1 MALKIGELLVKSGL
15 ITKEQLEEALKK
27 QKELGK
33 RLGSTLVELGYIT
46 EKQLVEVLAKQLG
59 VPAIDLSTVEEI
71 PEDVL
76 KLLPPEICYQYQV
89 IPLARKG
96 NVLFVA
102 MVDPSNLQA
111 LEDIKFRVGID
122 VEPVIAVES
131 SLRKAL
137 ERFYPEYEKTLV
149 KVEEEEEK
157 EKEEE
162 LIGFD
167 IEEIQVED
175 YEDEMDEKELLK
187 QGKDTHI
194 TRLVN
199 KIIKDAVTR
208 RASDIHIEPFEKIL
222 RVRLRIDGVLQVYAD
237 LPQRLKAGVVSRIKL
252 MCSPN
257 LDISERRK
265 PQDGRIQLKLKDNDG
280 KDRMIDFRVS
290 VVPTVFGE
298 KVVMRILDK
307 SGLSLDL
314 RVLGFEEDDLER
326 FMRAIHSPYG
336 IILVTGPTGSGKTT
350 TLYSALSTLNTPDKQ
365 IVTIED
371 PVEYNIEGINQVQ
384 VNREVGLDFAN
395 ALRAFLRQSP
405 DVILVGEIRDSE
417 TAEIAIRA
425 ALTGHLVFSTIHTND
440 APTTVDRLVDLGI
453 QPYLIASSVILIQA
467 QRLVRRICK
476 NCKRETTYDPGVLK
490 ELGIPEDKLMEMK
503 FYKGEGCPEC
513 NGTGYKGRIGIYEV
527 MSITP
532 KLRELILKGATSDE
546 IREAAREE
554 GMRTLREDGIV
565 KIAKGIT
572 TVEEVLRVT
581 AAGEE

>member
-1 MALKIGELLVKSGL
+1 MALKIGELLLKHGL

-59 VPAIDLSTVEEI
+59 VPAIDLSNVEV
-71 PEDVL
+71 PEEVL
-76 KLLPPEICYQYQV
+76 KLVPPEVCFQYEV
-89 IPLARKG
+89 LPLARKG
-96 NVLFVA
+96 NVLFLA
-102 MVDPSNLQA
+102 MVDPSNIQA
-111 LEDIKFRVGID
+111 LENVKFMVGID
-122 VEPVIAVES
+122 VEPVIAAES

-137 ERFYPEYEKTLV
+137 ERLYPDYQKELARIEEEK
-149 KVEEEEEK
+149 KKEEEEFA
-157 EKEEE
+157 
-162 LIGFD
+162 GFD
-167 IEEIQVED
+167 IEDIEVED
-175 YEDEMDEKELLK
+175 YEEELDEKEILK
-187 QGKDTHI
+187 ISKDTQI
-194 TRLVN
+194 TKLVN
-199 KIIKDAVTR
+199 KIIRDAVLK

-237 LPQRLKAGVVSRIKL
+237 LPQRLKTGVVSRIKL
-252 MCSPN
+252 MCNPN

-265 PQDGRIQLKLKDNDG
+265 PQDGRIQLKLRDDEG
-280 KDRMIDFRVS
+280 KERMIDFRVS

-314 RVLGFEEDDLER
+314 KVLGFEEHDLDR
-326 FMRAIHSPYG
+326 FLKAIHSPYG

-350 TLYSALSTLNTPDKQ
+350 TLYSALSTLNTPDRQ
-365 IVTIED
+365 IITIED

-440 APTTVDRLVDLGI
+440 APTTIDRLIDLGI

-467 QRLVRRICK
+467 QRLVRRVCK
-476 NCKRETTYDPGVLK
+476 NCKKEVSYDPELIK
-490 ELGIPEDKLMEMK
+490 ELGIPEEEIPDMK
-503 FYKGEGCPEC
+503 FYKGAGCEIC
-513 NGTGYKGRIGIYEV
+513 NNTGYKGRIGIYEV

-532 KLRELILKGATSDE
+532 KLREMILNGATSDE

-554 GMRTLREDGIV
+554 GMRTLREDGII
-565 KIAKGIT
+565 KIKKGIT

>member
-1 MALKIGELLVKSGL
+1 MALKIGELLIKHGL

-46 EKQLVEVLAKQLG
+46 ERQLVEVLAKQLG
-59 VPAIDLSTVEEI
+59 VPAIDLSNVKI
-71 PEDVL
+71 PEEVL
-76 KLLPPEICYQYQV
+76 NLLPPEVCFQYEV
-89 IPLARKG
+89 LPLARKG
-96 NVLFVA
+96 NVLFLA
-102 MVDPSNLQA
+102 MVDPSNIQV
-111 LEDIKFRVGID
+111 LENIRFIVGID
-122 VEPVIAVES
+122 VEPVIAAES

-137 ERFYPEYEKTLV
+137 QNFYPDYHRELARIEEK
-149 KVEEEEEK
+149 KKKDEEEEFV
-157 EKEEE
+157 
-162 LIGFD
+162 GFD
-167 IEEIQVED
+167 IEDIEVED
-175 YEDEMDEKELLK
+175 YGEELDEKEILK
-187 QGKDTHI
+187 MSKDTHV
-194 TRLVN
+194 TKLVN
-199 KIIKDAVTR
+199 KVIRDAVLK

-222 RVRLRIDGVLQVYAD
+222 RIRLRIDGVLQVYAD
-237 LPQRLKAGVVSRIKL
+237 LPQRLKAGMVSRIKL
-252 MCSPN
+252 MCNPN

-265 PQDGRIQLKLKDNDG
+265 PQDGRIQLKLKDDEGND
-280 KDRMIDFRVS
+280 RIIDFRVS

-314 RVLGFEEDDLER
+314 RVLGFEEDDLEK
-326 FMRAIHSPYG
+326 FLKAIHSPYG

-350 TLYSALSTLNTPDKQ
+350 TLYSALSTINTPDRQ
-365 IVTIED
+365 LITIED

-440 APTTVDRLVDLGI
+440 APTTIDRLVDLGI

-467 QRLVRRICK
+467 QRLVRRICN
-476 NCKRETTYDPGVLK
+476 NCKRETSYDPEIIK
-490 ELGIPEDKLMEMK
+490 ELGVPEEKLHEMK
-503 FYKGEGCPEC
+503 FYKGAGCEVC
-513 NGTGYKGRIGIYEV
+513 NNTGYKGRIGIYEV
-527 MSITP
+527 MPITP
-532 KLRELILKGATSDE
+532 RLREMILNGATSDE

-554 GMRTLREDGIV
+554 GMYTLREDGIR
-565 KIAKGIT
+565 KIKKGIT
-572 TVEEVLRVT
+572 TVEEVMRVT

>member
-1 MALKIGELLVKSGL
+1 MALKIGELLLKHGL

-33 RLGSTLVELGYIT
+33 RLGSTLIELGYIT

-59 VPAIDLSTVEEI
+59 VPAIDLSDIKI
-71 PEDVL
+71 PDEVL
-76 KLLPPEICYQYQV
+76 KLLPPEICFQYEV
-89 IPLARKG
+89 LPLARKA
-96 NVLFVA
+96 NILFLA
-102 MVDPSNLQA
+102 MVDPSNIQA
-111 LEDIKFRVGID
+111 LENVKFMTGLD
-122 VEPVIAVES
+122 VEPVIAAES
-131 SLRKAL
+131 ALRRSLEK
-137 ERFYPEYEKTLV
+137 FYPNYMHEIAKI
-149 KVEEEEEK
+149 EELKKK

-167 IEEIQVED
+167 LEDVEVED
-175 YEDEMDEKELLK
+175 YEESLDEKEILK
-187 QGKDTHI
+187 ISKDTQI
-194 TRLVN
+194 TKLVN
-199 KIIKDAVTR
+199 KIIKDAVSK
-208 RASDIHIEPFEKIL
+208 RASDIHIEPFEKVL

-237 LPQRLKAGVVSRIKL
+237 LPQRLKTGIVSRIKL

-265 PQDGRIQLKLKDNDG
+265 PQDGRIQLKLKDDNANE
-280 KDRMIDFRVS
+280 RMIDFRVS

-314 RVLGFEEDDLER
+314 KVLGFEGDDLQR
-326 FMRAIHSPYG
+326 FLKLIHSPYG

-350 TLYSALSTLNTPDKQ
+350 TLYSALSTINTPDRQ
-365 IVTIED
+365 IITIED

-384 VNREVGLDFAN
+384 VNREVELDFAN

-440 APTTVDRLVDLGI
+440 APTTIDRLVDLGM

-467 QRLVRRICK
+467 QRLVRRICQK
-476 NCKRETTYDPGVLK
+476 CKKEISYDPELIK
-490 ELGIPEDKLMEMK
+490 ELGIPEEEIPSMK
-503 FYKGEGCPEC
+503 FYKGEGCEVC
-513 NGTGYKGRIGIYEV
+513 NNTGYKGRIGIYEV
-527 MSITP
+527 MTISPRI
-532 KLRELILKGATSDE
+532 REMILNHATSDR
-546 IREAAREE
+546 IREVAKEE
-554 GMRTLREDGIV
+554 GMHTLREDGIR
-565 KIAKGIT
+565 KIKKGIT
-572 TVEEVLRVT
+572 TLEEVLRVT

>member
-1 MALKIGELLVKSGL
+1 MALKIGELLLKHGL
-15 ITKEQLEEALKK
+15 ITKEQLEEALRK

-59 VPAIDLSTVEEI
+59 VPAIDLSNVEV
-71 PEDVL
+71 PEEVL
-76 KLLPPEICYQYQV
+76 NLVPPEICFQYEV
-89 IPLARKG
+89 LPLARKG
-96 NVLFVA
+96 NVLFLA
-102 MVDPSNLQA
+102 MVDPSNIQA
-111 LEDIKFRVGID
+111 LENIKFMVGID
-122 VEPVIAVES
+122 VEPVIAAES

-137 ERFYPEYEKTLV
+137 ERLYPDYQKELARIEEEK
-149 KVEEEEEK
+149 KKEEEEFA
-157 EKEEE
+157 
-162 LIGFD
+162 GFD
-167 IEEIQVED
+167 IEDIEVED
-175 YEDEMDEKELLK
+175 YEEELDEKEILK
-187 QGKDTHI
+187 ISKDTQI
-194 TRLVN
+194 TKLVN
-199 KIIKDAVTR
+199 KIIRDAVLK

-237 LPQRLKAGVVSRIKL
+237 LPQRLKTGVVSRIKL
-252 MCSPN
+252 MCNPN

-265 PQDGRIQLKLKDNDG
+265 PQDGRIQLKLRDDEG
-280 KDRMIDFRVS
+280 KERMIDFRVS

-314 RVLGFEEDDLER
+314 KVLGFEEDDLER
-326 FMRAIHSPYG
+326 FLRAIHSPYG

-350 TLYSALSTLNTPDKQ
+350 TLYSALSTLNTPDRQ
-365 IVTIED
+365 IITIED

-440 APTTVDRLVDLGI
+440 APTTIDRLVDLGI
-453 QPYLIASSVILIQA
+453 QPYLISSSVILIQA
-467 QRLVRRICK
+467 QRLVRRVCK
-476 NCKRETTYDPGVLK
+476 NCKKEVSYDPELIK
-490 ELGIPEDKLMEMK
+490 ELGIPEEEIPNMK
-503 FYKGEGCPEC
+503 FYKGSGCEVC
-513 NGTGYKGRIGIYEV
+513 NNTGYKGRIGIYEV
-527 MSITP
+527 MAITP
-532 KLRELILKGATSDE
+532 RLREMILNGATSDE

-554 GMRTLREDGIV
+554 GMHTLREDGIR
-565 KIAKGIT
+565 KIKKGIT

-581 AAGEE
+581 AAGED

>member
-1 MALKIGELLVKSGL
+1 MALKIGELLLKHGL
-15 ITKEQLEEALKK
+15 ITKEQLEEALRK

-59 VPAIDLSTVEEI
+59 VPAIDLSNVEV
-71 PEDVL
+71 PEEVL
-76 KLLPPEICYQYQV
+76 NLVPPEVCFQYEV
-89 IPLARKG
+89 LPLARKG
-96 NVLFVA
+96 NVLFLA
-102 MVDPSNLQA
+102 MVDPSNIQA
-111 LEDIKFRVGID
+111 LENIKFMVGID
-122 VEPVIAVES
+122 VEPVIAAES

-137 ERFYPEYEKTLV
+137 ERLYPDYQKELAKIEEEK
-149 KVEEEEEK
+149 KKEEEEFA
-157 EKEEE
+157 
-162 LIGFD
+162 GFD
-167 IEEIQVED
+167 IEDIEVED
-175 YEDEMDEKELLK
+175 YEEELDEKEILK
-187 QGKDTHI
+187 ISKDTQI
-194 TRLVN
+194 TKLVN
-199 KIIKDAVTR
+199 KIIRDAVLK

-237 LPQRLKAGVVSRIKL
+237 LPQRLKTGVVSRIKL
-252 MCSPN
+252 MCNPN

-265 PQDGRIQLKLKDNDG
+265 PQDGRIQLKLRDDEG
-280 KDRMIDFRVS
+280 KERMIDFRVS

-314 RVLGFEEDDLER
+314 RVLGFEEDDLDR
-326 FMRAIHSPYG
+326 FLKAIHSPYG

-350 TLYSALSTLNTPDKQ
+350 TLYSALSTLNTPDRQ
-365 IVTIED
+365 IITIED

-440 APTTVDRLVDLGI
+440 APTTIDRLVDLGI

-467 QRLVRRICK
+467 QRLVRRVCK
-476 NCKRETTYDPGVLK
+476 NCKKEVSYDPELIK
-490 ELGIPEDKLMEMK
+490 ELGIPEEEIPNMK
-503 FYKGEGCPEC
+503 FYKGAGCEVC
-513 NGTGYKGRIGIYEV
+513 NNTGYKGRIGIYEV
-527 MSITP
+527 MAITP
-532 KLRELILKGATSDE
+532 KLREMILNGATSDE

-554 GMRTLREDGIV
+554 GMHTLREDGII
-565 KIAKGIT
+565 KIKKGIT

-581 AAGEE
+581 AAGED